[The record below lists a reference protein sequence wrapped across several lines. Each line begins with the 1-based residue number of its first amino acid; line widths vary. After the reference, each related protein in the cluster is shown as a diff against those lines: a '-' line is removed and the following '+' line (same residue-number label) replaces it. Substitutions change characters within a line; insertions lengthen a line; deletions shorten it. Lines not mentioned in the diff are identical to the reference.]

1 MSVAGPAPHLVVVA
15 RDAAATRENQALV
28 ELVQALVDA
37 EGAPVTVVLQHG
49 GPLVDDLAASAS
61 VRLVDAL
68 SRRSPGSVAERLL
81 GRIGLRA
88 TAARV
93 RGRRLGL
100 GRLGSGDVVY
110 LHTVL
115 VVQVLRYLP
124 PGVPVLC
131 RVPEAAHPLRQP
143 LSVDDLGLLLDR
155 VTRFL
160 PVTAAGADEL
170 TRVHGIA
177 PDRVVRAHEAVA
189 AHVDGRFDR
198 AEEARALRDG
208 LGLPE
213 DVVVVGMFGA
223 AAVEIHAPAAPLAVA
238 IRRRPDGKDVV
249 LLLVVPEHM
258 ADPWATH
265 DIANAGL
272 SDSVAV
278 VEAADPARTY
288 VELCDLVVHAGWGSD
303 HPLAYLEA
311 AAAGV
316 AIVCAEGHDLA
327 DVVGDDEG
335 GFVCPRLDLPALAE
349 RVTTLAADPA
359 LRRAMGA
366 RAAERVVERHGA
378 AAAAARLWDQARA
391 VAS

>member
-1 MSVAGPAPHLVVVA
+1 MSPVPPAPRLLVVA
-15 RDAAATRENQALV
+15 RDATATRENQALV
-28 ELVQALVDA
+28 EMVQGLVDG
-37 EGAPVTVVLQHG
+37 EGASVTVLLQQG
-49 GPLVDDLAASAS
+49 GPLVDDLAASAP
-61 VRLVDAL
+61 VRRVDAL
-68 SRRSPGSVAERLL
+68 SRRSPGSVVERLL
-81 GRIGLRA
+81 GRLGLRA

-100 GRLGSGDVVY
+100 GRLGAGDVVY

-124 PGVPVLC
+124 SGVPVLC
-131 RVPEAAHPLRQP
+131 RVPESAHPLRQP
-143 LSVDDLGLLLDR
+143 LSADDLGLLLDR

-160 PVTAAGADEL
+160 PATAAGADEL
-170 TRVHGIA
+170 TLAHGVA
-177 PDRVVRAHEAVA
+177 PGRVVQVPEAVA
-189 AHVDGRFDR
+189 AHLDGRFDR
-198 AEEARALRDG
+198 TEEAEALRRRLD
-208 LGLPE
+208 LPE
-213 DVVVVGMFGA
+213 AAVVVGMFGA

-238 IRRRPDGKDVV
+238 IRRRPDGKEVV

-272 SDSVAV
+272 SGSVVV
-278 VEAADPARTY
+278 VESADPAPPY
-288 VELCDLVVHAGWGSD
+288 VELCDVVVHAGWGRD
-303 HPLAYLEA
+303 HPRAYLEA

-316 AIVCAEGHDLA
+316 PIVCAEGHDLA

-335 GFVCPRLDLPALAE
+335 GFVCARLDLPALAE

-359 LRRAMGA
+359 RRRAMGG
-366 RAAERVVERHGA
+366 RAAERVAEHHRA
-378 AAAAARLWDQARA
+378 DAAAARLWHQVLA